1 MILKKALVNFLIGKL
16 VKHFKLDKV
25 LKYVEEDNELDDAVR
40 EIKLELHEVQMRL
53 ENLEK

>member
-1 MILKKALVNFLIGKL
+1 MIKKILINKVVNLLAKN
-16 VKHFKLDKV
+16 FKLFEI

-53 ENLEK
+53 EKLEK